1 MILKYKSNISVL
13 CLISIIFLLCSC
25 AALSNNASQTKKM
38 EKKPVVVMLSGFDG
52 PMNYAVFSSRLT
64 DLGYHVLL
72 LDSRLL
78 PRSDPAACRLA
89 LEREIKGAL
98 KSANAVSSKA
108 VVIGYSLGGG
118 IALSVASGMPESVS
132 QVIAYYPAT
141 NIIKNRSFHTLL
153 DGFQVPILVFQGE
166 KDSFEDCCSA
176 VRIWAIATVAKAR
189 KKAFELVVYPN
200 AGHCFN
206 IEGSSRFAYYDKDA
220 EDSWK
225 QTLKTLKKYPPK

>member
-108 VVIGYSLGGG
+108 VVIGYSLGGRNCPFRRFRNAG
-118 IALSVASGMPESVS
+118 KRVAGHCLLSGYKYYQESFISYITGWISSAHPWFSRARRIPLRTVALRCA
-132 QVIAYYPAT
+132 
-141 NIIKNRSFHTLL
+141 L
-153 DGFQVPILVFQGE
+153 
-166 KDSFEDCCSA
+166 
-176 VRIWAIATVAKAR
+176 WAIATVAKAR
-189 KKAFELVVYPN
+189 KRGLLNLWFIRMRAI
-200 AGHCFN
+200 AS
-206 IEGSSRFAYYDKDA
+206 I
-220 EDSWK
+220 
-225 QTLKTLKKYPPK
+225 